1 MVKKSVQKWEPAVVA
16 ELQRQGVPLPPEL
29 ILAVMWVE
37 SRGKAGLQNTKS
49 GASGLMQ
56 VMPGTLLDFNK
67 RHGKNYT
74 IADLRGDSNAAA
86 MKQIEVGIAVLAR
99 YWKSAYKYLS
109 KKLSDVPVDLLAH
122 VADLFYAAG
131 PGATQKRL
139 NKLSTITWDAITSQF
154 SQWAALPHPKN
165 VFETVLEGEQPP
177 YDLDSIGN
185 WLETKIDKVKSPIED
200 PKMGFA
206 LGVVLLMAA
215 YWLMKGKQ

>member
-1 MVKKSVQKWEPAVVA
+1 MVKKSVVKWEPAVRA
-16 ELQRQGVPLPPEL
+16 ELARQGVPLPAEL
-29 ILAVMWVE
+29 ILSVMWVE
-37 SRGKAGLQNTKS
+37 SRGKAGLQNPKS

-67 RHGKNYT
+67 RHGKNYS
-74 IADLRGDSNAAA
+74 IEEMRSSSDAAA

-109 KKLSDVPVDLLAH
+109 KKLPDVPIDLLSR

-139 NKLSTITWDAITSQF
+139 NKLSTITWDAITSTF
-154 SQWAALPHPKN
+154 KNWAGLPHPHN
-165 VFETVLEGEQPP
+165 VFENVLEGAPPP
-177 YDLDSIGN
+177 YDMTKIGQ
-185 WLETKIDKVKSPIED
+185 WLEGEIQEIEKD

-206 LGVVLLMAA
+206 LGILLLMAA
-215 YWLMKGKQ
+215 YWIMKGQKS